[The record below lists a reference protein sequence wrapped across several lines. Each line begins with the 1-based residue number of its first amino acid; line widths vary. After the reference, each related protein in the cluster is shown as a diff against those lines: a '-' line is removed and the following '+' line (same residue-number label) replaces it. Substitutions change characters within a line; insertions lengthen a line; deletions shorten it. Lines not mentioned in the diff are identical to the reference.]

1 MLMALKPP
9 PPPWEIL
16 QQVSEMVSASGV
28 KGDVDKNLRALAQSA
43 VSRLDMVSRDEFDAQ
58 TEILQRTRARVI
70 LLEATLEDMTKE
82 LEHLTQQ

>member
-1 MLMALKPP
+1 MLMALTP

>member
-1 MLMALKPP
+1 MLMALTP

-16 QQVSEMVSASGV
+16 QQVREMVSASGV

>member
-1 MLMALKPP
+1 MALTP